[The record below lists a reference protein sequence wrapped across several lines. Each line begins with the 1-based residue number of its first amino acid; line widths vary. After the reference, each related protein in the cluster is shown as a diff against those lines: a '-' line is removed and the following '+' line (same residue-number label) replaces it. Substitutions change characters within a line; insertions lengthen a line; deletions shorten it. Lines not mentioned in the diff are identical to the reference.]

1 MNKYAPQYDKLLSV
15 GWMIQA
21 SSQVRQTGDEI
32 SKPDFDTHGWYS
44 ASVPSTVLA
53 VLVEN
58 GVYENPYFGMNLKN
72 ISSGPFKK
80 PWWYRT
86 EFQLSKKDAPAVLLR
101 KSEAAGVLLEFDGI
115 NYSANIWLNGN
126 RIAASTEVKGA
137 FRRFKYNIT
146 KYITKGTNVLA
157 VEVIAPKPGDFAI
170 GFVDWNPPPPDRNM
184 GIFRSVRLRL
194 CKGVSIENPFIR
206 TELNLETLQEAALTI
221 SVELANHEDKT
232 VSGILEG
239 EIESIKFNKAQNIEP
254 QSREMIT
261 CTPSEF
267 PHLNIKNP
275 RIWWP
280 HNLGKPPLVAG
291 GGKPNL

>member
-1 MNKYAPQYDKLLSV
+1 MNKRAPQYDKLLSV

-21 SSQVRQTGDEI
+21 SSHVKQAGDEI
-32 SKPDFDTHGWYS
+32 SKSDFDTHGWYS

-58 GVYENPYFGMNLKN
+58 CVYENPYVGMNLKKL
-72 ISSGPFKK
+72 SSEPYKK

-86 EFQLSKKDAPAVLLR
+86 EFQLSKE
-101 KSEAAGVLLEFDGI
+101 EAEKTVLLEFDGI

-126 RIAASTEVKGA
+126 RIANSTEFKGA
-137 FRRFKYNIT
+137 FRRFKYNIS
-146 KYITKGTNVLA
+146 KLITKGKNVLA

-184 GIFRSVRLRL
+184 GIFRSVRLSF

-221 SVELANHEDKT
+221 SAELANHEDKA
-232 VSGILEG
+232 VSGILE
-239 EIESIKFNKAQNIEP
+239 
-254 QSREMIT
+254 
-261 CTPSEF
+261 
-267 PHLNIKNP
+267 
-275 RIWWP
+275 
-280 HNLGKPPLVAG
+280 
-291 GGKPNL
+291 